1 MNTLTEIIIKNAKRQ
16 EKQETIKEKILSA
29 IAFLIVFL
37 SLAVTMI
44 VTSIYVTKELNKINQ
59 EYMFINIL
67 LLMNFIILFGKSIFE
82 SLNALYFSKDLK
94 ILLRMPIKSKDI
106 VKGKIINMI
115 ISEYQ
120 METIMLAIP
129 MIIYG
134 IMEKVQPQFY
144 LYALIILLV
153 LPVIPIMI
161 TSTIIAIIMRFTNG
175 IKNKTLVMYMTII
188 LSLVALDFV
197 FTGFNHSRNLNVS
210 DFENSVLR
218 INGISEK
225 IAEQFILIKPIMNT
239 LLNYNN
245 IKGIQ
250 NLVLYLLESG
260 LTYILGI
267 LAISKIYLKGAIGTT
282 INGKRS
288 ERTAEKLNIEDF
300 KKKNK
305 NMAYLEKDIKLM
317 SRTPI
322 FCIQCLIIP
331 IVYPLIILFVLLI
344 AIAFSR
350 LVGVDLIADLTK
362 EMNTSKMQAIFICV
376 GEVFFMMNF
385 SSIIG
390 ISKESKS
397 AILTKTIP
405 IDYQK
410 QFNMKTYIGKFLNML
425 ATIIVTL
432 AYYEATKNIQATIV
446 MLAILYLLNSIGE
459 KVKLYI
465 DLRKPQIEWESEYAM
480 MKQNTNIM
488 NVLFYTL
495 AILVIVVAISQL
507 ISSPSIYL
515 AVILIITLIANFTIN
530 NYISKNKNKIFK
542 KIY

>member
-1 MNTLTEIIIKNAKRQ
+1 MNTLTKIIIKNAKRQ

-37 SLAVTMI
+37 SLAVAMI

-210 DFENSVLR
+210 EFENSVLR

-260 LTYILGI
+260 VTYILGI
-267 LAISKIYLKGAIGTT
+267 LVISKIYLKGAIGTT

-288 ERTAEKLNIEDF
+288 ERGAEKLNIEDF

-305 NMAYLEKDIKLM
+305 NITYLEKDIKLM

-344 AIAFSR
+344 AITFSR

-425 ATIIVTL
+425 ATIIVAL
-432 AYYEATKNIQATIV
+432 AYYETTKDIQPTIV
-446 MLAILYLLNSIGE
+446 MFAILYLLNSIGE

>member
-1 MNTLTEIIIKNAKRQ
+1 MNTLTKIIIKNAKRQ

-210 DFENSVLR
+210 EFENSVLR

-225 IAEQFILIKPIMNT
+225 IADQFILIKPIMNT

-288 ERTAEKLNIEDF
+288 ERVAEKLNIEDF

-305 NMAYLEKDIKLM
+305 NIAYLEKDIKLM

-432 AYYEATKNIQATIV
+432 AYYEATKDIQATIV
-446 MLAILYLLNSIGE
+446 MFAILYLLNSIGE

>member
-1 MNTLTEIIIKNAKRQ
+1 MNTLTKIIIKNAKRQ

-197 FTGFNHSRNLNVS
+197 FTGFNHSKNLNVS
-210 DFENSVLR
+210 EFENSVLR

-260 LTYILGI
+260 VTYILGI
-267 LAISKIYLKGAIGTT
+267 LVISKIYLKGAIGTT

-288 ERTAEKLNIEDF
+288 ERRAEKLNIEDF

-305 NMAYLEKDIKLM
+305 NITYLEKDIKLM

-344 AIAFSR
+344 AITFSR

-425 ATIIVTL
+425 ATIIVAL
-432 AYYEATKNIQATIV
+432 AYYETTKDIQPTIV
-446 MLAILYLLNSIGE
+446 MFAILYLLNSIGE

>member
-1 MNTLTEIIIKNAKRQ
+1 MNTLTKIIIKNAKRQ

-94 ILLRMPIKSKDI
+94 ILLRMPIKSKNI

-210 DFENSVLR
+210 EFENSVLR

-260 LTYILGI
+260 VTYILGI
-267 LAISKIYLKGAIGTT
+267 LVISKIYLKGAIGTT

-288 ERTAEKLNIEDF
+288 ERGAEKLNIEDF

-305 NMAYLEKDIKLM
+305 NITYLEKDIKLM

-344 AIAFSR
+344 AITFSR

-425 ATIIVTL
+425 ATIIVAL
-432 AYYEATKNIQATIV
+432 AYYETTKDIQPTIV
-446 MLAILYLLNSIGE
+446 MFAILYLLNSIGE

-530 NYISKNKNKIFK
+530 NYISKNKNKILK

>member
-1 MNTLTEIIIKNAKRQ
+1 MNTLTKIIIKNAKRQ

-210 DFENSVLR
+210 EFENSVLR

-305 NMAYLEKDIKLM
+305 NITYLEKDIKLM

-344 AIAFSR
+344 AITFSR

-376 GEVFFMMNF
+376 GKVFFMMNF

-425 ATIIVTL
+425 ATIIVTV
-432 AYYEATKNIQATIV
+432 AYYETTKDIQPTIV
-446 MLAILYLLNSIGE
+446 MFAILYLLNSIGE

-495 AILVIVVAISQL
+495 AILVIIVAISQL

-515 AVILIITLIANFTIN
+515 AVILIITLIANFTIS

>member
-1 MNTLTEIIIKNAKRQ
+1 MNTLTKIIIKNAKRQ

-210 DFENSVLR
+210 EFENSVLR

-260 LTYILGI
+260 VTYILGI
-267 LAISKIYLKGAIGTT
+267 LVISKIYLKGAIGTT
-282 INGKRS
+282 INGKKS
-288 ERTAEKLNIEDF
+288 ERGAEKLNIEDF

-305 NMAYLEKDIKLM
+305 NITYLEKDIKLM

-344 AIAFSR
+344 AITFSR

-410 QFNMKTYIGKFLNML
+410 QFNMKTYIGKFLNIL
-425 ATIIVTL
+425 ATIIVAL
-432 AYYEATKNIQATIV
+432 AYYETTKDIQPTIV
-446 MLAILYLLNSIGE
+446 MFAILYLLNSIGE